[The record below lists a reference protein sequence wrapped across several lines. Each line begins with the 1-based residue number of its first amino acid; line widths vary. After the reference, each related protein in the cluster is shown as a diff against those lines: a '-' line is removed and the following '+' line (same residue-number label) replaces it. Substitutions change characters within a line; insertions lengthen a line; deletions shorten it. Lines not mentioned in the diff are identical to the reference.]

1 MPDGGWLRK
10 LMELLMNL
18 SDFLFGAGN
27 WLWAEYGL
35 WVVFEGIIGV
45 RQIYD
50 QSVISAVPNVINN
63 NSYYQGGLK
72 FFQNEI

>member
-1 MPDGGWLRK
+1 MPDGGWPRK
-10 LMELLMNL
+10 LMERLMNI

-35 WVVFEGIIGV
+35 WVVFEGIMAV
-45 RQIYD
+45 RHIYG

-63 NSYYQGGLK
+63 NSYYQGGFE
-72 FFQNEI
+72 FFQNRI

>member
-1 MPDGGWLRK
+1 MPDGGWPRT
-10 LMELLMNL
+10 LMELLMNI

-35 WVVFEGIIGV
+35 WVVSEGIVAV
-45 RQIYD
+45 RQIYG

-72 FFQNEI
+72 LFQNKI